1 MPCGRL
7 VGRFRFRI
15 PVVGTREMWE
25 PVGNPLAIVG
35 GHSLDYAMTIAAAS
49 GDVSAVPATA
59 LMAAREDDVAEIR
72 KGLGDRLQQIETRM
86 TQISAK
92 LDQRAPAARPSGP
105 DPNRVYTVK
114 YDGAPSKGPAAAPVT
129 IAEFSDFQ

>member
-1 MPCGRL
+1 MSKPMQTPGGGKGPMMDRPSLLGPGTIQAVTL
-7 VGRFRFRI
+7 VLVAGLVFLNVQSYR
-15 PVVGTREMWE
+15 
-25 PVGNPLAIVG
+25 
-35 GHSLDYAMTIAAAS
+35 
-49 GDVSAVPATA
+49 
-59 LMAAREDDVAEIR
+59 DVAEIR

-92 LDQRAPAARPSGP
+92 LDQRAPAPRPSGP